1 MPKLGELMKEKGFKT
16 KNLQRLLGTS
26 YMVAWNKMN
35 GRTETSPLEKKVIAE
50 WLGVNES
57 ELKGE

>member
-1 MPKLGELMKEKGFKT
+1 MKEKGFKT

-50 WLGVNES
+50 WLGVSEN